1 MLLEG
6 APSGVLGISGTQ
18 ALSKDSGGG
27 GVAGLTTRLN
37 AEGDGDLVASDP
49 ADACW
54 GESEK
59 NTSDLGSESAAYQ
72 IIEGGQ

>member
-1 MLLEG
+1 VLLEG
-6 APSGVLGISGTQ
+6 APCGLLGISGTQ

-37 AEGDGDLVASDP
+37 AEGDGDLV
-49 ADACW
+49 
-54 GESEK
+54 ESEE

-72 IIEGGQ
+72 IIGGGQ